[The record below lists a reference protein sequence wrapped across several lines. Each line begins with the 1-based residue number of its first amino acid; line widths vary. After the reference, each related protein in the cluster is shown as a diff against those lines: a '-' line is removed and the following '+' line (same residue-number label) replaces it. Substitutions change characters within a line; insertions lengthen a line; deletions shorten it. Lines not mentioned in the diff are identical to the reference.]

1 LSRRTGIN
9 AFFPGIYAC
18 FPGKYANNFWLQ
30 NAQSAKMPK
39 VVQLRSFGE
48 NRSKS
53 INLSNEHLF
62 VLFRGCRTNIIYT
75 TYALFIDVIV
85 HISLIVYLF
94 IYSFIYSFSR
104 SIFIYL
110 FMHLFVS
117 LFIFNSILLRRSIR
131 KRSTMVHWTH
141 PMMARHL
148 PGHVQASGCKGTKRW
163 LWYLKIMGNLWEDDG
178 KIPSIHW
185 FIIILS
191 QSHLPV
197 LRETMEQTL
206 DSTEFSHPDGRIPPV
221 CV

>member
-1 LSRRTGIN
+1 MGVNKYIYIQLYTYLDLQLALFSAHSSFCLDLRSFWLLCSLELEHAHLSWRTGIN

-94 IYSFIYSFSR
+94 IHSFIHFQEAYLF
-104 SIFIYL
+104 ICLCIYL
-110 FMHLFVS
+110 FLYS
-117 LFIFNSILLRRSIR
+117 
-131 KRSTMVHWTH
+131 
-141 PMMARHL
+141 
-148 PGHVQASGCKGTKRW
+148 
-163 LWYLKIMGNLWEDDG
+163 YL
-178 KIPSIHW
+178 
-185 FIIILS
+185 ILS
-191 QSHLPV
+191 CCAEVFENDQPWSI
-197 LRETMEQTL
+197 
-206 DSTEFSHPDGRIPPV
+206 GRIQWWRATCQDMFKQVDAKAPSDGFGIWK
-221 CV
+221 